1 MTKKIKG
8 THCVLLFIDRNTA
21 VCFDSFEIEYIPL
34 EVLKTIRDKSITHN
48 MFKIQDDE
56 SIIQGFYCITFIG
69 YMLAGVTLLNHNLF
83 CKNDYKKNDKIIY
96 KYFKDQYG
104 K

>member
-1 MTKKIKG
+1 MLLSNIEITNKFNNEPRFNGVFSRSNLPKVKDGASAINLNDKKKLKEHIA
-8 THCVLLFIDRNTA
+8 LLFIDRNTA

-56 SIIQGFYCITFIG
+56 SII
-69 YMLAGVTLLNHNLF
+69 
-83 CKNDYKKNDKIIY
+83 
-96 KYFKDQYG
+96 
-104 K
+104 